1 MVDQVESLKVICS
14 GGLYSSENHLNLS
27 DNLPGSASQL
37 INYEPSLFGGYR
49 RINGYEKWDSMYP
62 EVGAGNAEGK
72 VLCVAYYRNEHLGSP
87 YLIAAR
93 KDKSEDTYSFWY
105 HTPYIGWRKM
115 GHTERAFSRGLRTV
129 DKVRF
134 VQYDFGS
141 GSHIVFVDGVNAAAM
156 YDGKDWF
163 DITPSGDGT
172 EAAAGGDQALAHPS
186 LVDVFE
192 NHVFYSGDDVYQSVV
207 AHSAPRNA
215 IDLTNA
221 NGAGQ
226 LISGFRVVQIKPFRD
241 NLFVFGSNSIKKI
254 VTDLEVG
261 FVQEQVTA
269 NVGCVSPDSVVEVGG
284 DLMFLAPDG
293 LRPVAGTSRIG
304 DVELETISKA
314 IKSLLVDAV
323 AGTQIPAFN
332 GVVVRAKSQVRY
344 FVDEGSG
351 GTDVENSMGLVGAMA
366 DGKNGMG
373 WEFGRLVGIRATC
386 CTSEYIGAEEFV
398 LHGDYD
404 GIVYRQEVG
413 SSFDGRDIVA
423 VYRTPYLDIGETEV
437 RKTVFKV
444 NTFIRAEGPFE
455 MNLGLD
461 YDWGDYNTAKPAT
474 YFQASLGGPTVYG
487 GGDSVAYGAP
497 NIIYGGSS
505 KPIIVSDV
513 QGSGFSVRATYVTVG
528 QSKPY
533 SIQGLVFEYSV
544 EGRR

>member
-27 DNLPGSASQL
+27 DKLPGCASQL

-49 RINGYEKWDSMYP
+49 RINGYEKWDATYP
-62 EVGAGNAEGK
+62 EVGGIESEGK
-72 VLCVAYYRNEHLGSP
+72 VLCVAYYRNEHLGNP

-105 HTPYIGWRKM
+105 HTPYIGWRRM
-115 GHTERAFSRGLRTV
+115 GHTERDFSRGLRTV

-134 VQYDFGS
+134 VQYDFGF
-141 GSHIVFVDGVNAAAM
+141 GSHIVFVDGVNAAVM
-156 YDGKDWF
+156 FEGKDWF
-163 DITPSGDGT
+163 DITPDGDGT
-172 EAAAGGDQALAHPS
+172 EALAGGDQALARPS

-192 NHVFYSGDDVYQSVV
+192 NHVFYSGDDVFQSVV

-241 NLFVFGSNSIKKI
+241 NLFVFGNNSIKKI

-323 AGTQIPAFN
+323 AGTQIPSFN

-366 DGKNGMG
+366 DGENGMG

-413 SSFDGRDIVA
+413 SSFDGRDIIA
-423 VYRTPYLDIGETEV
+423 VYITPYLDIGETEV

>member
-72 VLCVAYYRNEHLGSP
+72 VLCVAYYRNEHLGNP

-141 GSHIVFVDGVNAAAM
+141 GSHIVFVDGVNPAAM

>member
-14 GGLYSSENHLNLS
+14 GGLYSSENHLSLS

-49 RINGYEKWDSMYP
+49 RINGYEKWDETYP
-62 EVGAGNAEGK
+62 EVGGNEAEGK
-72 VLCVAYYRNEHLGSP
+72 VLCVAYYRNEHLGNP

-93 KDKSEDTYSFWY
+93 KDKSGDTYSFWY

-115 GHTERAFSRGLRTV
+115 GHTERAFSWGLRTV

-141 GSHIVFVDGVNAAAM
+141 GSNIVFVDGVNAAVM
-156 YDGKDWF
+156 FDGKDWF
-163 DITPSGDGT
+163 DITPAGDGT
-172 EAAAGGDQALAHPS
+172 EALAGGDQALARPS

-207 AHSAPRNA
+207 AHSAPKNA

-226 LISGFRVVQIKPFRD
+226 IVSGFSVAQIKPFRD
-241 NLFVFGSNSIKKI
+241 SLFVFGTNSIKKI
-254 VTDLEVG
+254 VTDYDVG

-269 NVGCVSPDSVVEVGG
+269 NVGCISPDSVVEVGG

-323 AGTQIPAFN
+323 AGSQIPSFN

-344 FVDEGSG
+344 FVDNGDDS
-351 GTDVENSMGLVGAMA
+351 TDAAVSMGLIGAMA
-366 DGKNGMG
+366 DGGSGME

-413 SSFDGRDIVA
+413 SSFDGRDIIA

-437 RKTVFKV
+437 RKTIFKV

-487 GGDSVAYGAP
+487 GGESVAYGAP

>member
-1 MVDQVESLKVICS
+1 
-14 GGLYSSENHLNLS
+14 
-27 DNLPGSASQL
+27 
-37 INYEPSLFGGYR
+37 
-49 RINGYEKWDSMYP
+49 
-62 EVGAGNAEGK
+62 
-72 VLCVAYYRNEHLGSP
+72 
-87 YLIAAR
+87 
-93 KDKSEDTYSFWY
+93 
-105 HTPYIGWRKM
+105 
-115 GHTERAFSRGLRTV
+115 
-129 DKVRF
+129 
-134 VQYDFGS
+134 
-141 GSHIVFVDGVNAAAM
+141 
-156 YDGKDWF
+156 
-163 DITPSGDGT
+163 
-172 EAAAGGDQALAHPS
+172 
-186 LVDVFE
+186 
-192 NHVFYSGDDVYQSVV
+192 
-207 AHSAPRNA
+207 
-215 IDLTNA
+215 
-221 NGAGQ
+221 
-226 LISGFRVVQIKPFRD
+226 
-241 NLFVFGSNSIKKI
+241 
-254 VTDLEVG
+254 
-261 FVQEQVTA
+261 
-269 NVGCVSPDSVVEVGG
+269 VGCVSPDSVVEVGG

-351 GTDVENSMGLVGAMA
+351 GTEVENSMGLIGAMA

-413 SSFDGRDIVA
+413 NSFDGRDIVA

-487 GGDSVAYGAP
+487 GGESVAYGLP

>member
-1 MVDQVESLKVICS
+1 MVDKVESLKVICS

-72 VLCVAYYRNEHLGSP
+72 VLCVAYYRNEHLGFP

-93 KDKSEDTYSFWY
+93 KDKSENTYSFWY

-115 GHTERAFSRGLRTV
+115 GHTEREFSRGLRTV